1 MSFLKKSKT
10 KHVQTGT
17 GNVSTPPKY
26 LQRMSNNKGVRS
38 TSYRTFVDAEAIVT
52 DDDARWGID
61 TRGKFW
67 NALKLNLL
75 ATSIGITFT
84 KSTKVGLMR
93 KEISDTLRPENLKAT
108 LDKITLTGARMI
120 YRLVFGV
127 TDTKS
132 DLPTLKKKISEEINR
147 DEEINMDEETK
158 KGEEKKNDGS
168 QNDKKNKK
176 TLKEKLED
184 KKKMEDKKKTH
195 SINKERIKLMEQQ
208 FAKESQYKK
217 ACEDR
222 DIEEYKEYERAVD
235 NNVNATEFNNDVS
248 KENIQCIELVVTDKL
263 VDERNLKKQ
272 IIKQCLLGIRV
283 NILHSGSCAI
293 PAEIKELQDAQN
305 ALKEKRK
312 TLVKEFNE
320 CKKHLM
326 NEWRDTL
333 LQRNKFGQ
341 FIGWLRGESPQ
352 SFIDAINGSKL
363 HVEKI
368 KYLISIFSANRD
380 QLEDEIQQLFENV
393 EIKSL
398 LTDVS
403 ATPDVEHENMSFS
416 TSFLTI
422 SARIATAKEEIDDFN
437 SLKPLQYKWR
447 LTYRYLP
454 IFVVP
459 YADAIK
465 YALKS
470 EFLTNDHVFGTI
482 DELIQKNHYEDASF
496 ELIKYM
502 KNVYKEGVHVKFFDL
517 LSKTI
522 GGLSQSEES
531 KVCASELEA
540 FHSSLLPTKTRVV
553 KGKYPFVSITSLPYS
568 PLHIEWLELK
578 KRLRELFDKNS
589 GYTLAIQQQK
599 AAVNKLNAEQKKL
612 DAEQNELGETG
623 AKGDTGHKGE
633 TGPQGDTGNTGEIEQ
648 MESDVYSDADGETK
662 NEDISTP
669 APFDIWRSNE
679 AMDKII
685 RDHVGMENIKR
696 HCLTLYKNRLAQVT
710 ETESAQPELP
720 LNFQFIG
727 NPGTGKTTIARLL
740 GDVLFYTSLRPA
752 IKPRE
757 MPTPPK
763 SSSGG
768 IGKRAGKIG
777 WNLLTG
783 NLWGV
788 GTEVLK
794 AVGGDTAQNKAAQ
807 AKYKLELAKM
817 GPGEPYFQE
826 ESAASLLV
834 MKAEGVTGLLN
845 NMRKQGGGI
854 LFIDE
859 AYSLD
864 PENEDEGK
872 KIFELIMIAAE
883 NDRKSITII
892 LAGYKREIEK
902 NLNAYNPG
910 LPRRFPS
917 VYEFHDYSDD
927 ELLQILQLMLKKTR
941 SETNPDKYSGWFM
954 KDAVARVL
962 IRRIARQRGVSGF
975 GNAGTVRNQLYEK
988 IMRASNRLGLGIDQG
1003 PGIGLNNNNESD
1015 TESQYETKTNTLGTV
1030 VNGTVLEVTI
1040 GTVLE
1045 VTIEDIIGPN
1055 PVINPRVYAALA
1067 KLEDFVG
1074 LDSVKGDIKNLVDVA
1089 SKNWQRES
1097 RCLTPF
1103 PVMLNRLFV
1112 GKPGTGKTSIATI
1125 YGEILGAVGYLSDG
1139 SVNATVASDYVG
1151 SYSGE
1156 AQKKTV
1162 AIMEASKG
1170 KVLIIDEAYVLSQ
1183 SEFGRQALDVLVER
1197 VSPKPG
1203 TDMAVILAGYKE
1215 NILKMCR
1222 EENPGLGRRFD
1233 VSHPIVFEDY
1243 DDNALEQIL
1252 MMKCRKERIMCPLD
1266 VRKAVIK
1273 KIAMQR
1279 QQTSFGNAGEVE
1291 NMLSRAKRK
1300 AIARPGGEFMLSL
1313 TMGDFDINETPDIDE
1328 IISEL
1333 EKTKTMPEIVA
1344 HIKRLQTTH
1353 NFFEKRKEINPY
1365 TTAMPSPGH
1374 YIFMGNSGT
1383 GKTFVAK
1390 KMGFVFYQLGLV
1402 SSSEMVITSAPD
1414 LMGTVVGEAQKL
1426 VRKKM
1431 EEALGG
1437 TLFIDEAYQ
1446 LGKGQYGAEA
1456 QTQLIATLEEDKY
1469 KNNIIVILAGYKK
1482 EMNIM
1487 MAQNQGM
1494 RSRFTQQFEIK
1505 DWDPTLCLNF
1515 IVEQLRLRYCIL
1527 KEDRKSILED
1537 FIERLIILGNFANG
1551 RDCKNIAKKIS
1562 EFAYSNKIDV
1572 DGNAIV
1578 TKENIKNALDPMITN
1593 RSPDKTKPVGNV
1605 TVGNVNQEEK
1615 EPGRY
1620 HQFVAKKF

>member
-1 MSFLKKSKT
+1 
-10 KHVQTGT
+10 
-17 GNVSTPPKY
+17 
-26 LQRMSNNKGVRS
+26 
-38 TSYRTFVDAEAIVT
+38 
-52 DDDARWGID
+52 
-61 TRGKFW
+61 
-67 NALKLNLL
+67 
-75 ATSIGITFT
+75 
-84 KSTKVGLMR
+84 
-93 KEISDTLRPENLKAT
+93 
-108 LDKITLTGARMI
+108 
-120 YRLVFGV
+120 
-127 TDTKS
+127 
-132 DLPTLKKKISEEINR
+132 
-147 DEEINMDEETK
+147 
-158 KGEEKKNDGS
+158 
-168 QNDKKNKK
+168 
-176 TLKEKLED
+176 
-184 KKKMEDKKKTH
+184 
-195 SINKERIKLMEQQ
+195 
-208 FAKESQYKK
+208 
-217 ACEDR
+217 
-222 DIEEYKEYERAVD
+222 
-235 NNVNATEFNNDVS
+235 
-248 KENIQCIELVVTDKL
+248 
-263 VDERNLKKQ
+263 
-272 IIKQCLLGIRV
+272 
-283 NILHSGSCAI
+283 
-293 PAEIKELQDAQN
+293 
-305 ALKEKRK
+305 
-312 TLVKEFNE
+312 
-320 CKKHLM
+320 
-326 NEWRDTL
+326 
-333 LQRNKFGQ
+333 
-341 FIGWLRGESPQ
+341 
-352 SFIDAINGSKL
+352 
-363 HVEKI
+363 
-368 KYLISIFSANRD
+368 
-380 QLEDEIQQLFENV
+380 
-393 EIKSL
+393 
-398 LTDVS
+398 
-403 ATPDVEHENMSFS
+403 
-416 TSFLTI
+416 
-422 SARIATAKEEIDDFN
+422 
-437 SLKPLQYKWR
+437 
-447 LTYRYLP
+447 
-454 IFVVP
+454 
-459 YADAIK
+459 
-465 YALKS
+465 
-470 EFLTNDHVFGTI
+470 
-482 DELIQKNHYEDASF
+482 
-496 ELIKYM
+496 
-502 KNVYKEGVHVKFFDL
+502 
-517 LSKTI
+517 
-522 GGLSQSEES
+522 
-531 KVCASELEA
+531 
-540 FHSSLLPTKTRVV
+540 
-553 KGKYPFVSITSLPYS
+553 
-568 PLHIEWLELK
+568 
-578 KRLRELFDKNS
+578 
-589 GYTLAIQQQK
+589 
-599 AAVNKLNAEQKKL
+599 VNKLNAEQKKL
-612 DAEQNELGETG
+612 DAEQNELDAT
-623 AKGDTGHKGE
+623 
-633 TGPQGDTGNTGEIEQ
+633 
-648 MESDVYSDADGETK
+648 ESDTNDSDTSDSDDISESNDESKGNVDKEDEDNLTNGDDSGANSESNGESK
-662 NEDISTP
+662 GNGDKEDEDNLINGDESTP

-752 IKPRE
+752 IKPRD
-757 MPTPPK
+757 MPTPPTG
-763 SSSGG
+763 SSGG

-777 WNLLTG
+777 WNFLTG

-788 GTEVLK
+788 GTEVVK
-794 AVGGDTAQNKAAQ
+794 AVGSDTAQNKAAQ
-807 AKYKLELAKM
+807 ANYKLELAKM

-1003 PGIGLNNNNESD
+1003 PGIGLNNNNESQYD
-1015 TESQYETKTNTLGTV
+1015 TETKTNTLGTV

-1074 LDSVKGDIKNLVDVA
+1074 LDSVKGDINNLVAVA

-1243 DDNALEQIL
+1243 DDNALEKIL
-1252 MMKCRKERIMCPLD
+1252 MMKCRKERIICPLD

-1593 RSPDKTKPVGNV
+1593 RSITNRSPDKLIRRVGGAEGQGV
-1605 TVGNVNQEEK
+1605 EQEQK
-1615 EPGRY
+1615 NGGGGSY
-1620 HQFVAKKF
+1620 HQFVAKEF

>member
-1 MSFLKKSKT
+1 MSFLKRSKT

-17 GNVSTPPKY
+17 GNVPTPPKY

-38 TSYRTFVDAEAIVT
+38 TSYVHRTFMDAEPGAPT
-52 DDDARWGID
+52 DDVHPDA
-61 TRGKFW
+61 
-67 NALKLNLL
+67 
-75 ATSIGITFT
+75 ATPQGTQ
-84 KSTKVGLMR
+84 V
-93 KEISDTLRPENLKAT
+93 
-108 LDKITLTGARMI
+108 
-120 YRLVFGV
+120 
-127 TDTKS
+127 
-132 DLPTLKKKISEEINR
+132 KKISKTVIAPTIYTLGNLSEG
-147 DEEINMDEETK
+147 DTK
-158 KGEEKKNDGS
+158 WQLKNEAGKGKLSRGVPFKKLILVAKEDLYIEFLRGVQFDN
-168 QNDKKNKK
+168 NKKKNKK
-176 TLKEKLED
+176 KENN
-184 KKKMEDKKKTH
+184 KKKKETDGETKTDDPQNDDEIKKKDELKDKKKTH
-195 SINKERIKLMEQQ
+195 SINKKIIKIMEQQ
-208 FAKESQYKK
+208 FLKELQYKK

-235 NNVNATEFNNDVS
+235 NNVNATEFNHDVS
-248 KENIQCIELVVTDKL
+248 KQNIQCIELVVTDKL
-263 VDERNLKKQ
+263 VDERKLKNQ

-283 NILHSGSCAI
+283 NILHSGSCAIAI

-312 TLVKEFNE
+312 TLVKEFKK
-320 CKKHLM
+320 CKRQLM

-333 LQRNKFGQ
+333 VQRSTFGQ
-341 FIGWLRGESPQ
+341 FIGWLRGDSSQ
-352 SFIDAINGSKL
+352 SFINAINGSKL
-363 HVEKI
+363 HVEKM
-368 KYLISIFSANRD
+368 KYLISIFSKHGD
-380 QLEDEIQQLFENV
+380 QLKPEIQQLDIKNLLDNGRIKNLVEDYRNV
-393 EIKSL
+393 H
-398 LTDVS
+398 TV
-403 ATPDVEHENMSFS
+403 DVEHVNML
-416 TSFLTI
+416 FLTI
-422 SARIATAKEEIDDFN
+422 SARIATAEGEIDNFN

-465 YALKS
+465 DALKS
-470 EFLTNDHVFGTI
+470 EFLTSDHVFGTI
-482 DELIQKNHYEDASF
+482 KKLVKDSQYEDASF

-502 KNVYKEGVHVKFFDL
+502 KNVHKQGVHVKFFDL

-540 FHSSLLPTKTRVV
+540 FHSSLLPTKKTRVV
-553 KGKYPFVSITSLPYS
+553 KEKYPFVSITSLPYS

-589 GYTLAIQQQK
+589 GDTLAIQRQK
-599 AAVNKLNAEQKKL
+599 DAMIEL
-612 DAEQNELGETG
+612 DAEQKELDAEQKELGETG

-710 ETESAQPELP
+710 ETEAAQPELP

-740 GDVLFYTSLRPA
+740 GDLLFHTSLRPA

-768 IGKRAGKIG
+768 IGKRAGNIG
-777 WNLLTG
+777 WNLLIG
-783 NLWGV
+783 NLWGA

-794 AVGGDTAQNKAAQ
+794 GVGSDTAQNKAAQ

-834 MKAEGVTGLLN
+834 MKAEGVTGILN
-845 NMRKQGGGI
+845 DMRKQGGGM

-902 NLNAYNPG
+902 NLNAFNPG

-917 VYEFHDYSDD
+917 VYEFHDYSDS

-1003 PGIGLNNNNESD
+1003 PGIGSETNS
-1015 TESQYETKTNTLGTV
+1015 ETKTGSDTRD
-1030 VNGTVLEVTI
+1030 TVLEVTI

-1055 PVINPRVYAALA
+1055 PVNNPRVDAALA
-1067 KLEDFVG
+1067 KLKDFVG
-1074 LDSVKGDIKNLVDVA
+1074 LASVKGDINNLVDVA

-1252 MMKCRKERIMCPLD
+1252 LMKCRKERIICPLD

-1313 TMGDFDINETPDIDE
+1313 TTGDFDINVTPDIDE

-1333 EKTKTMPEIVA
+1333 ERTK
-1344 HIKRLQTTH
+1344 
-1353 NFFEKRKEINPY
+1353 
-1365 TTAMPSPGH
+1365 
-1374 YIFMGNSGT
+1374 
-1383 GKTFVAK
+1383 
-1390 KMGFVFYQLGLV
+1390 
-1402 SSSEMVITSAPD
+1402 
-1414 LMGTVVGEAQKL
+1414 
-1426 VRKKM
+1426 
-1431 EEALGG
+1431 
-1437 TLFIDEAYQ
+1437 
-1446 LGKGQYGAEA
+1446 
-1456 QTQLIATLEEDKY
+1456 
-1469 KNNIIVILAGYKK
+1469 
-1482 EMNIM
+1482 
-1487 MAQNQGM
+1487 
-1494 RSRFTQQFEIK
+1494 
-1505 DWDPTLCLNF
+1505 
-1515 IVEQLRLRYCIL
+1515 
-1527 KEDRKSILED
+1527 
-1537 FIERLIILGNFANG
+1537 
-1551 RDCKNIAKKIS
+1551 
-1562 EFAYSNKIDV
+1562 
-1572 DGNAIV
+1572 
-1578 TKENIKNALDPMITN
+1578 
-1593 RSPDKTKPVGNV
+1593 
-1605 TVGNVNQEEK
+1605 
-1615 EPGRY
+1615 
-1620 HQFVAKKF
+1620 